1 MKAVPVIPDDGP
13 RFIFIST
20 EVLRWLESAWLVEA
34 PDGLGEED
42 QKKKEEVVM
51 IMISLYVVVCLRIP
65 MEGVKLPPTP
75 PMGPNAPNTPQSTVQ
90 GLHTGKLLTR
100 LINMYVDVYT

>member
-1 MKAVPVIPDDGP
+1 MAMK
-13 RFIFIST
+13 
-20 EVLRWLESAWLVEA
+20 
-34 PDGLGEED
+34 ED

-51 IMISLYVVVCLRIP
+51 IMISLYVVVYLRIP
-65 MEGVKLPPTP
+65 MDGVELPPLP
-75 PMGPNAPNTPQSTVQ
+75 QCPPNTPQSTVQ